1 MNFLD
6 SANFVFYEQWFELQI
21 LFWCLRSNPF
31 FLSKVFWERVI
42 FLMKKFRRYKK
53 TSCHIWYF
61 EDNTGFALSSS
72 PFGTTS
78 CQKKMWKYKL
88 ALLLLLENQSK
99 FWFFVKNLIRRRN
112 KKKRLLV
119 KFYIHFLHCAYFHSL
134 LDRK

>member
-53 TSCHIWYF
+53 SFLSYLIFWGQHRICFILLTFWHHILSKENVKIQTWLCINFGKTRSRFWLFVIFLWNMKMKLFGKY
-61 EDNTGFALSSS
+61 SSS
-72 PFGTTS
+72 IF
-78 CQKKMWKYKL
+78 
-88 ALLLLLENQSK
+88 LLEII
-99 FWFFVKNLIRRRN
+99 F
-112 KKKRLLV
+112 
-119 KFYIHFLHCAYFHSL
+119 IHQQIE
-134 LDRK
+134 